1 MDARDFFVIAERFKA
16 SESEAERRTSIGRS
30 YYALFNVLL
39 GKLSDKGVMFA
50 EGPDDH
56 YKLISYLVKAGNKTA
71 GLVGAALKDL
81 RLDRNQ
87 ADYEM
92 KIVIDARKSDL
103 LYQKATKAMA
113 QFDSIPALELQKIVE
128 QIQALR

>member
-1 MDARDFFVIAERFKA
+1 

-30 YYALFNVLL
+30 YYALFNVLVS
-39 GKLSDKGVMFA
+39 KLSDKGVMFA
-50 EGPDDH
+50 QTPDDH
-56 YKLISYLVKAGNKTA
+56 YKLISYLGKAGNRTA
-71 GLVGAALKDL
+71 GLVGAVLKDL

-103 LYQKATKAMA
+103 LYQKATKAMV
-113 QFDSIPALELQKIVE
+113 QFDSIPAIDFQKIV
-128 QIQALR
+128 